1 MNPTLN
7 EPPVLEETVRDIL
20 DGQCPLEI
28 EIGCGKSKFLIA
40 RAQEHPKIHFVATDR
55 VLKWMKIGKTRAEK
69 RGLQNLSFLKV
80 EAREFLKSCVPLNRV
95 DVFYVLFSSQL

>member
-1 MNPTLN
+1 
-7 EPPVLEETVRDIL
+7 
-20 DGQCPLEI
+20 
-28 EIGCGKSKFLIA
+28 
-40 RAQEHPKIHFVATDR
+40 
-55 VLKWMKIGKTRAEK
+55 MKIGKTRAEK